1 MTEMPNRPAAAP
13 PEARGPS
20 DSSGMDDQAR
30 HRAEQARVIHTIN
43 EALSGPVLDVYR
55 SVLPKLKPYSY
66 QDVLASPDLVEGCM
80 VFFEKQPDL
89 FRHLLV
95 DEAGHPVSDE
105 TQPLSCGRSIKDI
118 RLLVIRTTA
127 KKYFRT
133 HGDKFGDVKEHSER
147 DDSIVNAKMLDRLF
161 DLVTRLWQGKPL
173 KKPPQKKR
181 KKQKSGADAFY
192 ETIAP
197 FLRFRW
203 QVKLIPYYA
212 TLPRS
217 LVEELGEGLLR
228 LRRPEDLESLLRIG
242 REDFNEAQRM
252 TGDLSREMLDTEPRA
267 AKGVVHAGQHEYGRL
282 LSSLHEHMGARFWKV
297 FVETSRIDSL
307 RSKNIADIVEM
318 ASHLDRM
325 SPESVE
331 GMVSHLER
339 RQIAPFLRAA
349 ESVLDPKDFDAV
361 FGIPGNPRLARI
373 FMQKAT
379 MLKTDPNEP
388 DDFENRL
395 PVIFKAWRSSPEH
408 FAKNL

>member
-1 MTEMPNRPAAAP
+1 MPTKPDVARPS
-13 PEARGPS
+13 ARGLKDAS
-20 DSSGMDDQAR
+20 ATDEQAR
-30 HRAEQARVIHTIN
+30 RRAEQARVIHAIN
-43 EALSGPVLDVYR
+43 EALSGPVLEVYR
-55 SVLPKLKPYSY
+55 SVLPKLEPLSY

-80 VFFEKQPDL
+80 LMFEKQPDL

-95 DEAGHPVSDE
+95 NQAGEPVSDE
-105 TQPLSCGRSIKDI
+105 TEPLSCGRSIEDI

-133 HGDKFGDVKEHSER
+133 HGDKFGDVKEHSDRE
-147 DDSIVNAKMLDRLF
+147 DSIVNANMLDRLF
-161 DLVTRLWQGKPL
+161 DLVTRLWQGKPFR
-173 KKPPQKKR
+173 KPPQEKPKR
-181 KKQKSGADAFY
+181 KKSGADVFY
-192 ETIAP
+192 DSIAP

-212 TLPRS
+212 ALPRP
-217 LVEELGEGLLR
+217 LIEELGEGLLR
-228 LRRPEDLESLLRIG
+228 LRRPEDLEFLLRIG

-252 TGDLSREMLDTEPRA
+252 TGDLAREMLDSEPRA
-267 AKGVVHAGQHEYGRL
+267 AKGVVHAGQHEYDRL
-282 LSSLHEHMGARFWKV
+282 LSNLHAHMGGRFWKM

-307 RSKNIADIVEM
+307 RTKHIADIVEM

-349 ESVLDPKDFDAV
+349 ETVLNRDDFDSV

-395 PVIFKAWRSSPEH
+395 PVIFKAWQSSPEH
-408 FAKNL
+408 FAKRL